1 MPRRWLLLRVLG
13 PVKADTVPVGCDPFA
28 ALHCLAAAAA
38 AAAALPFAI
47 AKFFFVAAIEK
58 NRPDANGK
66 GVDRMRIERMIMSKV
81 LGQTMR

>member
-58 NRPDANGK
+58 EK